1 MMDDHDHWF
10 LWPPWTWIAHGAIS
24 LGVASVAALILLVF
38 WQSVLGVVIAYD
50 LGAVGLAVFF
60 NLRESRDRRKHMTA
74 GHYDHPQQ
82 GASVSSRE
90 DRVGDLVGPYAV
102 AASALVLS
110 LLMAGA
116 WVVAR

>member
-1 MMDDHDHWF
+1 MSDHDYWF
-10 LWPPWTWIAHGAIS
+10 LWPPWTWIAHGVIS
-24 LGVASVAALILLVF
+24 LAVASTLALLLLVF
-38 WQSVLGVVIAYD
+38 WPNVLGVVIAYD
-50 LGAVGLAVFF
+50 LGAVGMAVYF
-60 NLRESRDRRKHMTA
+60 NLRESRDRRKHLNA
-74 GHYDHPQQ
+74 LGYDLPQQ

-116 WVVAR
+116 WMVAK